1 MNKVPS
7 KIYARIK
14 AKPGWVCS
22 PVDFLDIG
30 GRAAVDQA
38 LSRMVRAGMIRRLS
52 RGLYDIPQ
60 FNKMLNTYSPPGHT
74 QIISAIARRDG
85 IKVVSDNIVYANILG
100 LTNAVPAKLIYLTDG
115 PTKTINVGGWALR
128 MKHVPPKFM
137 RNATSKS
144 GAVFQALTWIGR
156 DVAKS
161 SSDLPLRIK
170 SKVQSDM
177 LINIKNSSNSFPVW
191 MKPVIDR
198 VLSKDNSHA

>member
-14 AKPGWVCS
+14 AKSDWVCT
-22 PVDFLDIG
+22 PIDFLDIG
-30 GRAAVDQA
+30 SRAAVDQA

-52 RGLYDIPQ
+52 RGLYDMPK
-60 FNKMLNTYSPPGHT
+60 FNPMLSTYSPPSHT
-74 QIISAIARRDG
+74 QIIAAISRRDG
-85 IKVVSDNIVYANILG
+85 IKVVNDNIFYANILG

-115 PTKTINVGGWALR
+115 PSKIINAGGWSLR

-161 SSDLPLRIK
+161 SSDLPVRIK

-191 MKPVIDR
+191 MKPVIER
-198 VLSKDNSHA
+198 VLNKDNSHA